1 MSVEFESVSEAAAFL
16 RERGP
21 APRVWIILGTGLGAL
36 ADRMAGA
43 VTVPYHEIP
52 HFPASTAPGHAG
64 DLLLGEL
71 AGVPVAVMQGRFH
84 VYEGYS
90 FGDIVLPVY
99 VAKALGAERLFVTSA
114 VGGVNPHLQKG
125 DIVCIDD
132 HINLMGDSP
141 LRGQNDERLG
151 PRFPDMSEPY
161 DRELLETAVVEARK
175 LGFSA
180 PRAVLAAVP
189 GPQLETRAEYRW
201 IRQMGADV
209 VGMSTV
215 PEAIAA
221 KHAGVLASA
230 FSVVTDMCFPDA
242 LEPVN
247 VEEIIAVA
255 NESAP
260 RLQSLLLAL
269 LNGLGHAS

>member
-1 MSVEFESVSEAAAFL
+1 MSVAFESVSEAAAFL
-16 RERGP
+16 RDRGP

-36 ADRMAGA
+36 ADKIAGA
-43 VTVPYHEIP
+43 VTVPYGDIP
-52 HFPASTAPGHAG
+52 HFPRSTAPGHAG

-90 FGDIVLPVY
+90 FSDIVLPVY

-114 VGGVNPHLQKG
+114 VGGMNPDLEKG

-132 HINLMGDSP
+132 HINLTGDSP
-141 LRGQNDERLG
+141 LTGPNDERLG

-161 DRELLETAVVEARK
+161 DRALIETAMVEARK
-175 LGFSA
+175 LGFSV

-201 IRQMGADV
+201 LRQIGADV
-209 VGMSTV
+209 VGMSTI

-221 KHAGVLASA
+221 VHAGLLASA
-230 FSVVTDMCFPDA
+230 FSVVTDVCDPDA
-242 LEPVN
+242 LQPVN

-260 RLQSLLLAL
+260 RLESLLLAL
-269 LNGLGHAS
+269 LSGLGDAS